1 MFGLRVSLYE
11 APVVCSSRTT
21 AIFLFSKTRAL
32 AALSLTAFIVAG
44 CASHNATSAS
54 YAGGAV
60 LPPSV
65 RAANT
70 PMNTRIKHVIIVIQ
84 ENRSFD
90 NIFAGYPGADAPT
103 YGYEHDGTTVPLRPS
118 TFNAT
123 DYGHDYATSIIQ
135 ENNGKMNG
143 FDLNVPNM
151 PAHPPKYNYTYLQR
165 SLVAPYWSMAR
176 QYVLADHM
184 FPTEV
189 GPSFTAHL
197 DLIAATTQL
206 TATTALVDA
215 PDGQPWGCDAPAG
228 TFTYVLNLPGD
239 QISKGPF
246 PCFTQF
252 QTEADSLDAAGVT
265 WKYYAPAVNGG
276 DYGGLIWSAFDAIS
290 DVRNG
295 PDWTNNVIS
304 PQTTVLTDI
313 AGGKLPSVSWVVPD
327 WEDSDH
333 PGSRSTTGP
342 SWVSSIVNSVGQS
355 PYWSSTAIVV
365 LWDDWGGWYD
375 NVPPPQL
382 DSIGLGIRVPCLI
395 ISPYA
400 KEHYVSHTQYEF
412 GSVLKFVE
420 QTFGLPSLG
429 ATDVRAN
436 SLVDSLDFA
445 RSPRAF
451 KPIVA
456 PFSATHFLRSRPTG
470 KAPDND

>member
-189 GPSFTAHL
+189 GPSFYRT
-197 DLIAATTQL
+197 
-206 TATTALVDA
+206 
-215 PDGQPWGCDAPAG
+215 P
-228 TFTYVLNLPGD
+228 
-239 QISKGPF
+239 
-246 PCFTQF
+246 
-252 QTEADSLDAAGVT
+252 
-265 WKYYAPAVNGG
+265 
-276 DYGGLIWSAFDAIS
+276 
-290 DVRNG
+290 
-295 PDWTNNVIS
+295 
-304 PQTTVLTDI
+304 
-313 AGGKLPSVSWVVPD
+313 
-327 WEDSDH
+327 
-333 PGSRSTTGP
+333 
-342 SWVSSIVNSVGQS
+342 
-355 PYWSSTAIVV
+355 
-365 LWDDWGGWYD
+365 
-375 NVPPPQL
+375 
-382 DSIGLGIRVPCLI
+382 
-395 ISPYA
+395 
-400 KEHYVSHTQYEF
+400 
-412 GSVLKFVE
+412 
-420 QTFGLPSLG
+420 
-429 ATDVRAN
+429 
-436 SLVDSLDFA
+436 
-445 RSPRAF
+445 
-451 KPIVA
+451 
-456 PFSATHFLRSRPTG
+456 
-470 KAPDND
+470 